1 MKLTDIYNQDKTI
14 LSFEIFPP
22 KAESELNNI
31 DETLEMLCD
40 LHPDY
45 ISVTFGA
52 GGSSNN
58 NKTIAICKKI
68 KEQYHTEPVAHL
80 TCLSYD
86 KHEIDEFSKE
96 LEDAGIENI
105 LALRGD
111 VNPNP
116 DKVTEIRNLKKKVD
130 AGADVLLSQLFFDNK
145 YFFDMVESARI
156 AGIDVPI
163 TPGIMPCLTV
173 ASIKRMVSTCGATLP
188 ENFQRIVDRYG
199 DNPDAFLDAGLAYAI
214 SQIIDLLTTGCDGIH
229 LYTMN
234 RPSAVKR
241 ICDGIKNII

>member
-96 LEDAGIENI
+96 LADAGIENI

-111 VNPNP
+111 VNPNAP
-116 DKVTEIRNLKKKVD
+116 AKGVFSHASELIEYIKPKTNFCI
-130 AGADVLLSQLFFDNK
+130 AGACYPEIHPESKDR
-145 YFFDMVESARI
+145 VE
-156 AGIDVPI
+156 
-163 TPGIMPCLTV
+163 
-173 ASIKRMVSTCGATLP
+173 
-188 ENFQRIVDRYG
+188 
-199 DNPDAFLDAGLAYAI
+199 
-214 SQIIDLLTTGCDGIH
+214 
-229 LYTMN
+229 
-234 RPSAVKR
+234 
-241 ICDGIKNII
+241 